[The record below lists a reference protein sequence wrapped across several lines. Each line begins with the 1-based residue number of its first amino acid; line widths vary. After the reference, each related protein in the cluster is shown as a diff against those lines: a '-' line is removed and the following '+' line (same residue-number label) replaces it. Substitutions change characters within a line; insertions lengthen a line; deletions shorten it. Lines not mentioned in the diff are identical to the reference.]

1 MLKSF
6 LVYLDLDGDFQ
17 EWNLQI
23 PKAHSLLNPW
33 VRHPDGA
40 IWDTMHNESDCQGLE
55 RELSNQTNSF

>member
-6 LVYLDLDGDFQ
+6 LAYLDLDGDFQ

-23 PKAHSLLNPW
+23 PKAHSVLDPR

-40 IWDTMHNESDCQGLE
+40 I
-55 RELSNQTNSF
+55 